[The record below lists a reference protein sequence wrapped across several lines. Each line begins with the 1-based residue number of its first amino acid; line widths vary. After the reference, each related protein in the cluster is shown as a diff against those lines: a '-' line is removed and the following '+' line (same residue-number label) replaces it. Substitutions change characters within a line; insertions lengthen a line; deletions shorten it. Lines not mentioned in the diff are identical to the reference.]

1 VNVAR
6 QASSQIDRAAS
17 VLCQSRLS
25 RKRFESFPDGWKPA
39 DQAEAYAIQEALHRE
54 LIGKSWGR
62 VVGHKIGCTTK
73 VMQAYLG
80 IENPCAGGVFDST
93 AQRQVGHFQIP
104 VGMRVGVECEIAV
117 VIGRDLAPEDAPFQ
131 PSRLGGAVEGCMAAI
146 EVVEDRYVNYEALDT
161 PTLIADDFFGA
172 GCVLGPVRKD
182 FSASELSNVTAKMWI
197 NGVEVGAGKG
207 TDVLGDP
214 LRALAWLADSL
225 AERGHGMRQGEF
237 VLLGSLV
244 QTHWVQPG
252 DEVVIR
258 NKPLGDAQAF
268 FA

>member
-1 VNVAR
+1 VAR
-6 QASSQIDRAAS
+6 PASSQIDRAAS
-17 VLCQSRLS
+17 ILCRSRLS
-25 RKRFESFPDGWKPA
+25 RERFDRFPDGWKPA
-39 DQAEAYAIQEALHRE
+39 DEAEAYAIQEALHRE
-54 LIGKSWGR
+54 LSGNNWGR

-73 VMQAYLG
+73 VMQAFLG

-93 AQRQVGHFQIP
+93 AKHQVGHFQIP
-104 VGMRVGVECEIAV
+104 AGLRVGVECEIAV
-117 VIGRDLAPEDAPFQ
+117 VMGRDLAPEDAPFQ
-131 PSRLGGAVEGCMAAI
+131 ASDLDAAVQGCMAAI
-146 EVVEDRYVNYEALDT
+146 EVVEDRYVNYPALDT

-172 GCVLGPVRKD
+172 GCVLGSVRKD
-182 FSASELSNVTAKMWI
+182 YSASELSSVTAQMWI

-225 AERGHGMRQGEF
+225 AERGQGLRQGEF

-252 DEVVIR
+252 DEVLIR
-258 NKPLGDAQAF
+258 NNLLGDAQTL